1 MAINIRLVTLV
12 GVVVVAVAGAF
23 ALPPMPQDLAYHAFA
38 DRRTIAGIPNAL
50 NVLSNLPFLAAGC
63 FGLTVLSIHGA
74 QMAPWQTRAYAAL
87 FGGTALTGLGSAYY
101 HLAPDN
107 ARLVWDRLPMT
118 IGFMGL
124 LTAMIGERVSV
135 HAARQ
140 LFVPLLALGAL
151 SVGVW
156 AWTERRGAGD
166 LRLYGLVQFGSLAV
180 VLLLLALYRAT
191 QPGTHYLLAGLAAY
205 AAAKIFE
212 ALDAQIFALGRIV
225 SGHSL
230 KHVAAAA
237 GLAFIVAMVLHRG
250 RSGAAANLRHDG
262 KL

>member
-12 GVVVVAVAGAF
+12 VVVVAVAGGF
-23 ALPPMPQDLAYHAFA
+23 SLPPIPQDPAYHAFA

-50 NVLSNLPFLAAGC
+50 DVLSNIPFLIAGC
-63 FGLTVLSIHGA
+63 FGLAVLRVHGA
-74 QMAPWQTRAYAAL
+74 QMERWQMRAYAAL

-124 LTAMIGERVSV
+124 LTAMIGERVSAR
-135 HAARQ
+135 AARR
-140 LFVPLLALGAL
+140 LFVPLLALGAF
-151 SVGVW
+151 SVAFW
-156 AWTERRGAGD
+156 AWTEGRGAGD

-191 QPGTHYLLAGLAAY
+191 QPGTVYLLAGLGAY
-205 AAAKIFE
+205 AGAKVFE
-212 ALDAQIFALGRIV
+212 ALDAQIYALGQIV

-230 KHVAAAA
+230 KHAAAAA
-237 GLAFIVAMVLHRG
+237 GLAFIAAMVRHRG
-250 RSGAAANLRHDG
+250 RSQAVE
-262 KL
+262 K

>member
-1 MAINIRLVTLV
+1 VAINIRLVTLV
-12 GVVVVAVAGAF
+12 VVVVLAVAGAF
-23 ALPPMPQDLAYHAFA
+23 SLPPIPQDLAYHAFA

-50 NVLSNLPFLAAGC
+50 DVLSNIPFLIAGC
-63 FGLTVLSIHGA
+63 VGLAVLRVHRA
-74 QMAPWQTRAYAAL
+74 EMEPWHMRAYAAL

-135 HAARQ
+135 RAARR
-140 LFVPLLALGAL
+140 LFVPLLALGAF
-151 SVGVW
+151 SVGFW
-156 AWTERRGAGD
+156 AWSEGRGAGD

-180 VLLLLALYRAT
+180 VLLLLALYRAP
-191 QPGTHYLLAGLAAY
+191 QPGTVYLLAGLGAY
-205 AAAKIFE
+205 ASAKVFE
-212 ALDAQIFALGRIV
+212 ALDAQIYALGQIV
-225 SGHSL
+225 SGHTL

-237 GLAFIVAMVLHRG
+237 GLSFIAAMVRQAG
-250 RSGAAANLRHDG
+250 EKSRPDG
-262 KL
+262 KW